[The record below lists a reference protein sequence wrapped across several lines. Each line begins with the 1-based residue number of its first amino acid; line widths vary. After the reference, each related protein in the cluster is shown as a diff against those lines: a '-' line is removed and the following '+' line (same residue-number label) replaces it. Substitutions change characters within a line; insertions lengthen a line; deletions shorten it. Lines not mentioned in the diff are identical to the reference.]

1 MSFHKQ
7 FLGWDVLQEGK
18 QDDLKNSKEAVSGCL
33 GTSRVR
39 TAVIDFGYAEKLH
52 AAPDFTVTS
61 FAVAA

>member
-1 MSFHKQ
+1 
-7 FLGWDVLQEGK
+7 
-18 QDDLKNSKEAVSGCL
+18 
-33 GTSRVR
+33 VR